1 MQTHLPEGVPLFRKK
16 LEILVSKLQRWE
28 SVEFQVCPRV
38 KKGSQ
43 VDKCV
48 QTQPIVAIVGQVGHE
63 NTDLKN
69 REGKKKTS
77 RKKYVLFVFY
87 ILILRPPCWKIKEG
101 RVNCS
106 DCGKQ
111 RSLLISGAV
120 SIIYSA
126 ANLCPLVISKL
137 ILCRLTR
144 VKPEGVCLQEQGF
157 MGYTRSRDM
166 SLCAAD
172 QGTVD
177 LT

>member
-69 REGKKKTS
+69 REGKKKNI
-77 RKKYVLFVFY
+77 KKEICTFCILHSHSSASMLENQRRESQLF
-87 ILILRPPCWKIKEG
+87 
-101 RVNCS
+101 
-106 DCGKQ
+106 
-111 RSLLISGAV
+111 
-120 SIIYSA
+120 
-126 ANLCPLVISKL
+126 
-137 ILCRLTR
+137 
-144 VKPEGVCLQEQGF
+144 
-157 MGYTRSRDM
+157 
-166 SLCAAD
+166 
-172 QGTVD
+172 
-177 LT
+177 

>member
-69 REGKKKTS
+69 REGKKKHQERNMYFLYFTFS
-77 RKKYVLFVFY
+77 FFGLHVGKSKKGESTVLTVENKDHFSFLV
-87 ILILRPPCWKIKEG
+87 
-101 RVNCS
+101 
-106 DCGKQ
+106 
-111 RSLLISGAV
+111 LLASFIV
-120 SIIYSA
+120 Q
-126 ANLCPLVISKL
+126 
-137 ILCRLTR
+137 LTC
-144 VKPEGVCLQEQGF
+144 VLWSF
-157 MGYTRSRDM
+157 
-166 SLCAAD
+166 LN
-172 QGTVD
+172 
-177 LT
+177 